1 MKVKYPPQ
9 FGKAI
14 LITGVIS
21 VIIGLGILLQ
31 ACNKMETTKE
41 REIMEVTRTNSI
53 PNVAIP
59 PIDRFAPVKTE
70 TATFALG

>member
-1 MKVKYPPQ
+1 MEAKYPLQ
-9 FGKAI
+9 FGKGI
-14 LITGVIS
+14 FISGVIS
-21 VIIGLGILLQ
+21 VIIGFGILLQ

-41 REIMEVTRTNSI
+41 REIMEAARTNSI

-59 PIDRFAPVKTE
+59 PIDRSAPVKTE